1 MTMDSPIAVIGAGG
15 WGTAIAIAMTR
26 TESKPCDV
34 RLWAYEPY
42 LVETMIATRENP
54 IYLPSAQV
62 PECVHVSNSAKDVLS
77 DARIVVI
84 AVPSHFFRS
93 VVTQMMPL
101 LGEDMYFVSAAKGI
115 ENGTLMRMS
124 EVVVDVLK
132 PAFVPKVAVMSGP
145 TFAPEVA
152 QDEPTAL
159 VVASPDENIR
169 MFLQQQLSRPR
180 FRLYTNADII
190 GVEIGAA
197 VKNIIAIAAGVVEG
211 LGLGSNATA
220 ALVTRGLAEITRLVV
235 ACGGRRE
242 TLSGLAGLGD
252 LVLTAYG
259 NLSRNRRVGIA
270 LGQGK
275 NINEVTSHMRMVA
288 EGVKTAKS
296 TVALARRLNVEMPIA
311 EKIYSVL
318 YEGLRPG
325 DAINDLMERKLK
337 EE

>member
-1 MTMDSPIAVIGAGG
+1 
-15 WGTAIAIAMTR
+15 
-26 TESKPCDV
+26 
-34 RLWAYEPY
+34 LWAFEPY

-54 IYLPSAQV
+54 IYLPSARV
-62 PECVHVSNSAKDVLS
+62 PDSVLVSNSMKDVL
-77 DARIVVI
+77 AGAEIVVLAI
-84 AVPSHFFRS
+84 PSHVYRS
-93 VVTQMMPL
+93 VVVQMMPML
-101 LGEDMYFVSAAKGI
+101 NSGMYFVSAAKGI

-132 PAFVPKVAVMSGP
+132 PAFGPKVAVISGP

-152 QDEPTAL
+152 EGEPTAL
-159 VVASPDENIR
+159 VVASPDEDIR
-169 MFLQQQLSRPR
+169 LFLQRELSRPR

-211 LGLGSNATA
+211 LGLGSNPTA
-220 ALVTRGLAEITRLVV
+220 ALITRGLAEITRLAL
-235 ACGGRRE
+235 ACGGRKE

-252 LVLTAYG
+252 LVLTSYG
-259 NLSRNRRVGIA
+259 SLSRNRRVGIA

-275 NINEVTSHMRMVA
+275 NIDEVTSHMRMVA

-296 TVALARRLNVEMPIA
+296 TVELARKLNVEMPIA
-311 EKIYSVL
+311 GKIYSVL
-318 YEGLRPG
+318 YEGLKPQ
-325 DAINDLMERKLK
+325 DAISDLMERKLK